1 MINRDFMRD
10 EADFPGPQ
18 CFAAGFEF
26 IRRNHTADNWLL
38 QIECFDP
45 HEPFFAPERF
55 RRQYQTGYNGPIL
68 DWPFY
73 EKVQNNPQ
81 EIAEIRA
88 NYSALVAMCDDY
100 FGQLLDRFDEYD
112 LWDDTALIL
121 TTDHGFL
128 LAEHD
133 WWGKNRM
140 PYFEE
145 ISHIP
150 LMMYHPDAKTQSGE
164 RRSMVTQTTD
174 IMPTLLDC
182 FAAPLPAEVRGHSL
196 LPCLSAEK
204 TLRDTAIFGMFG
216 GPIGATDGR
225 YAYYLYPQDLMAP
238 GLYEYTLMP
247 MHLNTLFTPKELRT
261 AQLAEPFD
269 FTKDVPILRIDALQ
283 DARRIPIH
291 DGQAFGD
298 TGTKLYDL
306 LSDPQQQQPIRNEAV
321 EQQLRGGIRSVLQQ
335 HDAPSELYGRY
346 GLADTA

>member
-1 MINRDFMRD
+1 
-10 EADFPGPQ
+10 
-18 CFAAGFEF
+18 
-26 IRRNHTADNWLL
+26 
-38 QIECFDP
+38 
-45 HEPFFAPERF
+45 
-55 RRQYQTGYNGPIL
+55 
-68 DWPFY
+68 
-73 EKVQNNPQ
+73 VQNSPQ

-100 FGQLLDRFDEYD
+100 FGQLLNYFDQYN

-150 LMMYHPDAKTQSGE
+150 LMMYHPDAKAQAGE
-164 RRSMVTQTTD
+164 RRSILTQTTD

-182 FAAPLPAEVRGHSL
+182 FDVPLPPEVCGHSL
-196 LPCLSAEK
+196 LPGLRQQQI
-204 TLRDTAIFGMFG
+204 LRDTAIFGMFG

-225 YAYYLYPQDLMAP
+225 YAYYRYPEDLLAP

-247 MHLNTLFTPKELRT
+247 MHLNTLFTPKELQT
-261 AQLAEPFD
+261 AQLAGPFD
-269 FTKDVPILRIDALQ
+269 FTKGVPTLRIDAMK

-291 DGQAFGD
+291 DGQAFDD
-298 TGTKLYDL
+298 TGTRLYDL
-306 LSDPQQQQPIRNEAV
+306 VRDPHQQQPVENEGL
-321 EQQLRGGIRSVLQQ
+321 EKQLCAGIRSVLQQ
-335 HDAPSELYGRY
+335 HDAPAEFYGRY
-346 GLADTA
+346 GLAAAG